1 MFFHHKCFVVTEQQQ
16 LRNLFLYRCVYC
28 AVFKRLCSSMSEW
41 IKKTRNNRHKRSPN
55 ILIHSNKGNKYKAYV
70 NVHFDIYK
78 KLVIIARMDSVG
90 GKMLVFDKD
99 ILKRSIY
106 LVSAQDKEYIED
118 KYRKLHYNQNTSLI
132 NKLVIIHLHQTDTLG
147 YYRQIASLV
156 MDKEAEIRSQIEQ
169 QLPQEYEHF
178 RRLKQSGFK
187 YSIADTLSFRNELLA
202 LFEYQ
207 ASFDNINR

>member
-1 MFFHHKCFVVTEQQQ
+1 
-16 LRNLFLYRCVYC
+16 
-28 AVFKRLCSSMSEW
+28 
-41 IKKTRNNRHKRSPN
+41 
-55 ILIHSNKGNKYKAYV
+55 
-70 NVHFDIYK
+70 VHFDIYK